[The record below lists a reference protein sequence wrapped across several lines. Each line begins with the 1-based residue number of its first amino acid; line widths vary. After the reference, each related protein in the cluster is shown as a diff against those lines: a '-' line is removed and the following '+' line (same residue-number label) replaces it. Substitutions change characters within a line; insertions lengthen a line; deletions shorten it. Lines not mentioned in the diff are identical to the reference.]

1 MRATIV
7 FLLIVVFLS
16 ACTPPGVVEEV
27 AQPTPTRPKIFVP
40 TIVLV
45 SPTVTLVPTATLV
58 PSATPDLR
66 IGTTDPK
73 EFLLSVYDLPIG
85 GKYYLPKNGLT
96 PLRNRE
102 VIQSMGAE
110 KGEQFINETGR
121 LDGWT
126 VRYQR
131 GASNLPL
138 PEQIVD
144 TVVMYQTTEGAQL
157 SIENYATLN
166 LSPAIRKILSPPL
179 TGDLS
184 LALSLTRGSTV
195 EQYYYFSYRN
205 YVHRLEVRGL
215 QSEVTL
221 ELVGQLAGVLLDKLE
236 YAPLYDP

>member
-7 FLLIVVFLS
+7 FLLIVFFLS
-16 ACTPPGVVEEV
+16 ACTPSGGVEDV
-27 AQPTPTRPKIFVP
+27 AQPTPTRPKITVP
-40 TIVLV
+40 MIVLV
-45 SPTVTLVPTATLV
+45 SPTVTLAPTATVV

-66 IGTTDPK
+66 IVTADPK

-85 GKYYLPKNGLT
+85 GKYYLPKKGLT
-96 PLRNRE
+96 PVRNVE
-102 VIQSMGAE
+102 IIQSMGSE

-131 GASNLPL
+131 GAGNRPL
-138 PEQIVD
+138 PELIVD

-157 SIENYATLN
+157 SIEKYATLN
-166 LSPAIRKILSPPL
+166 LSPDIRKILSPPL

-184 LALSLTRGSTV
+184 LALSLTKGRTV

-205 YVHRLEVRGL
+205 YVHKLEVRGL

-221 ELVGQLAGVLLDKLE
+221 ELVGQLAGVLLNKLE
-236 YAPLYDP
+236 YAPLYNP